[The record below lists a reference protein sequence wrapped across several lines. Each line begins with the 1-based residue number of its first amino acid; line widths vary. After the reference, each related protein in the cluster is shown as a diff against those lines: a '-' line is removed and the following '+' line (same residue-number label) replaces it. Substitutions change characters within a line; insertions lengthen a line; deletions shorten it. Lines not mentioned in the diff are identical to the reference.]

1 MKASLAAMALSV
13 VSLPRAR
20 CLLGTAA
27 PPTEAS
33 PESVERVLQPAITF
47 TLAAEPAAAEQT
59 GGEADWRRLA
69 RTVAQLQQLEC
80 TEDVLGAQV
89 RMVDAAEEGDR
100 LAMAALGSMF
110 LLGQECARKR
120 NLTWGYHWLSR
131 AAELEQPD
139 ALALL
144 GFLHTTDV
152 LRDLYNFTA
161 VTHDRAAGIRL
172 LQRGAAGG
180 SPFANL
186 AMGFRYM
193 AGAGVVESCPTSG
206 VYYEAAALSAR
217 EWLDERRQRSVE
229 QSNPTEQEHLTL
241 LARNMPPRDRMDA
254 ANVEYIDY
262 CAAIGDVQGQLG
274 MGQLLHAGSHGV
286 EQDRRAAAHW
296 FRSAAALGEGMGH
309 ANDGMM
315 RLRDG
320 RDAAGAVRALRR
332 AAKLQDPSGWAGLAY
347 AHLYG
352 AGVAQSDEMAARA
365 MCMAAQNGH
374 LDSIFN
380 IGVPGDR
387 EAVEGLAHVR
397 LAHAPPLQP
406 EDADVEDRVE
416 VSVLRRHAHGTRRH
430 LVRLRHARAVEMR
443 VRQACPAG
451 RVLQLGRAAQRAH
464 RARGIAPVT
473 QPHHPVVGMA
483 HALAQRRRRA
493 EPVRRGAAV
502 LLDPVRAGVQQLAHA
517 ELALHVADGRA
528 VVDVLDVGRVHPVAR
543 RHVARE
549 QRQMLLLRGVRLLD
563 APLPALVQP
572 LPRGEGG
579 GLVIDSRRG
588 TALHHTRARHV
599 PEAHGEVSEGR
610 AARRA
615 ALQQP
620 NARGPVVRH
629 GREDVQVAQHV
640 GRVQKAEQCKRVGLL
655 QLRRAAQPVVAPGQ
669 VALACT
675 LLPEKEHRAQRR
687 HRQPVALL
695 RSVDHAYL
703 CAEHVLS
710 ALELLQLR
718 HRAGQPPPVGLAACL
733 LCGGRLRREREGDGR
748 LQHPLNTL
756 RRCLGRRRG
765 RAQ

>member
-1 MKASLAAMALSV
+1 MRLAVALCL

-47 TLAAEPAAAEQT
+47 TLAAEPAAAEQA
-59 GGEADWRRLA
+59 GAEDDWRRLA

-89 RMVDAAEEGDR
+89 HMVDAAEQGDR

-110 LLGQECARKR
+110 LLGQDCARKR

-131 AAELEQPD
+131 AVELEQPD
-139 ALALL
+139 ALALM

-161 VTHDRAAGIRL
+161 VTHDRTEGIRL

-217 EWLDERRQRSVE
+217 EWLDLRRQRSVE

-241 LARNMPPRDRMDA
+241 LARNMPPRDKMDA

-286 EQDRRAAAHW
+286 TQDRGAAAHW

-315 RLRDG
+315 RLREG

-352 AGVAQSDEMAARA
+352 AGVKQSDEMAARA
-365 MCMAAQNGH
+365 MCMAAQSGH

-380 IGVPGDR
+380 IGVLWLQGRGVAKRD
-387 EAVEGLAHVR
+387 VR
-397 LAHAPPLQP
+397 KAFHCFSVAAEFSHAHAQLHVGRMALRGLGVRKNCQTAQFFLKHAAEQGGVVRSLMSTALAAHDAGSTQRASLHYLLAAHAGVEAAQANAGYLYAHELTRLRPEQAALFKQKAALLLQQAAVQGSTDAQVQLGVLLAQPPGADHALANKLLLEAAQSGSR
-406 EDADVEDRVE
+406 DALFHLGYAHMHGHGVAANTKLAWEYFARASF
-416 VSVLRRHAHGTRRH
+416 VS
-430 LVRLRHARAVEMR
+430 RHARLSRAEAATLRLAKGVYEAR
-443 VRQACPAG
+443 ALLLIGAALGLLVSS
-451 RVLQLGRAAQRAH
+451 GRATDPFAMMRA
-464 RARGIAPVT
+464 AFG
-473 QPHHPVVGMA
+473 GGD
-483 HALAQRRRRA
+483 A
-493 EPVRRGAAV
+493 EPEAAKW
-502 LLDPVRAGVQQLAHA
+502 DF
-517 ELALHVADGRA
+517 E
-528 VVDVLDVGRVHPVAR
+528 
-543 RHVARE
+543 
-549 QRQMLLLRGVRLLD
+549 
-563 APLPALVQP
+563 
-572 LPRGEGG
+572 
-579 GLVIDSRRG
+579 
-588 TALHHTRARHV
+588 
-599 PEAHGEVSEGR
+599 
-610 AARRA
+610 
-615 ALQQP
+615 
-620 NARGPVVRH
+620 
-629 GREDVQVAQHV
+629 ED
-640 GRVQKAEQCKRVGLL
+640 EFDDF
-655 QLRRAAQPVVAPGQ
+655 
-669 VALACT
+669 
-675 LLPEKEHRAQRR
+675 
-687 HRQPVALL
+687 
-695 RSVDHAYL
+695 SD
-703 CAEHVLS
+703 
-710 ALELLQLR
+710 
-718 HRAGQPPPVGLAACL
+718 
-733 LCGGRLRREREGDGR
+733 
-748 LQHPLNTL
+748 
-756 RRCLGRRRG
+756 
-765 RAQ
+765 